1 LGTIGIAGG
10 ARLKLRENIL
20 AAGRRRLAEGIP
32 ALQGEGGRQPAEL
45 TLGAGGT
52 LSTSAAKRSGI
63 ASGAGIGAC
72 FGGTDCFGASGCFG
86 AAALFGVATR
96 FRAPTRVGVTAL
108 GFRGAAR
115 CGARFDVLVDDA
127 LGFEA
132 LGFEASG
139 FEALGFETLGFEALR
154 FDGLGFDGLAFDSV
168 GRKALARTFVPTV
181 AFRGTVALC
190 ARTCSAAWAA
200 FAFFLACL
208 AAFLLAFANFRAR
221 LSMLLA
227 ARTCCFAASARA
239 TAAAA
244 SAFSRCAAAAWFV
257 RASDDREVATTP
269 CLPK

>member
-1 LGTIGIAGG
+1 
-10 ARLKLRENIL
+10 
-20 AAGRRRLAEGIP
+20 
-32 ALQGEGGRQPAEL
+32 L
-45 TLGAGGT
+45 TLDAGGT

-63 ASGAGIGAC
+63 AYGAGVGAC
-72 FGGTDCFGASGCFG
+72 FCGTDCFGASGCFG
-86 AAALFGVATR
+86 AAALLGIAAR

-108 GFRGAAR
+108 GFGGAAR
-115 CGARFDVLVDDA
+115 CGGRFDVLVGDALSLEALSLEALSLEA

-132 LGFEASG
+132 LG
-139 FEALGFETLGFEALR
+139 

-168 GRKALARTFVPTV
+168 GRNALARTFVPT
-181 AFRGTVALC
+181 AACRGTVALW
-190 ARTCSAAWAA
+190 ARTCTAAWAA

-227 ARTCCFAASARA
+227 ARTCRFAASARA

-257 RASDDREVATTP
+257 RSSDDREVATTP